1 MKTPSFPLAVIDALF
16 ALVIAGIIAKIV
28 SLVLS

>member
-1 MKTPSFPLAVIDALF
+1 MKTQSFTLALLDAVF
-16 ALVIAGIIAKIV
+16 ALVLAGIIAKIV